1 MVYWYLIFQTEFPVY
16 PSEGE
21 PLDNNSRQEIFL
33 QPIVKQGPEILVERV
48 RYNEF
53 MEQVHGGVEIKPVV
67 LESYPHHI

>member
-1 MVYWYLIFQTEFPVY
+1 MVYWYLIFQMEFPVN

-33 QPIVKQGPEILVERV
+33 LPIIKQREILVGRV

-53 MEQVHGGVEIKPVV
+53 ME
-67 LESYPHHI
+67 

>member
-1 MVYWYLIFQTEFPVY
+1 MVYWYLIFQTEFPFN

-33 QPIVKQGPEILVERV
+33 QSIVKQGPEILVERV

-53 MEQVHGGVEIKPVV
+53 ME
-67 LESYPHHI
+67 